1 MVSLGNFGGYFHGG
15 GDEEGGS
22 ALLFP
27 RVSRGRTVHEG
38 FVIDFVVV
46 LGNSVEVSVEANE
59 LHDLALRVL
68 SQVNF

>member
-1 MVSLGNFGGYFHGG
+1 MLSRDNLGGYFHGG
-15 GDEEGGS
+15 GNEEGVSGI
-22 ALLFP
+22 LLP
-27 RVSRGRTVHEG
+27 RVSRGWAVHEG

-68 SQVNF
+68 RQVNF